1 MKNKLL
7 LPLAALLL
15 VAAISCKTTTNEV
28 KNRLTS
34 ETPMPEW
41 AKDAVIYEVNL
52 RQYTNEGTI
61 AAFETHLPRLKE
73 LGVDILWFMPVHPI
87 GEKNRKGGLG
97 SYYSVKDYKAINPEF
112 GSMEDFKNMVNKA
125 HELGFKVIIDWVAN
139 HTAWDHAWV
148 NTNPDYYAKD
158 STGNMYGPY
167 DWTDVAQLDFSNQ
180 QLRAD
185 MIDALKFWV
194 AEANIDGYRCDVAGK
209 VPVDFWEAA
218 TKELNSIKPVFMLAE
233 DEDEEALLNKAFNAN
248 YGWSFHSLMN
258 RVAKGEKNVTDIT
271 AYLAHIDTI
280 YPTGSFPM
288 QFTSNH
294 DENSWNGT
302 EYERMGNAHNTF
314 ATLSFTVTGM
324 PLIYTGQEAGLNKR
338 LLFFEKDMVNWD
350 NLAMS
355 EFYKKLIDLKTN
367 NPALHNGSFGGNL
380 MKTETSQPEKA
391 LVFERIKD
399 NNHVVAVFNLSP
411 ETITINAGTLAKG
424 DLNDY
429 FTGKTVTFP
438 LNNVELQPWE
448 YKVFVK

>member
-1 MKNKLL
+1 MKHKLL

-28 KNRLTS
+28 KNRLSS

-97 SYYSVKDYKAINPEF
+97 SYYSVKDYTAINPEF
-112 GSMEDFKNMVNKA
+112 GTMDDFKNMVNKA

-218 TKELNSIKPVFMLAE
+218 TKELNNIKPVFMLAE
-233 DEDEEALLNKAFNAN
+233 EEDEEA
-248 YGWSFHSLMN
+248 
-258 RVAKGEKNVTDIT
+258 
-271 AYLAHIDTI
+271 
-280 YPTGSFPM
+280 
-288 QFTSNH
+288 
-294 DENSWNGT
+294 
-302 EYERMGNAHNTF
+302 
-314 ATLSFTVTGM
+314 
-324 PLIYTGQEAGLNKR
+324 
-338 LLFFEKDMVNWD
+338 
-350 NLAMS
+350 
-355 EFYKKLIDLKTN
+355 
-367 NPALHNGSFGGNL
+367 
-380 MKTETSQPEKA
+380 
-391 LVFERIKD
+391 
-399 NNHVVAVFNLSP
+399 
-411 ETITINAGTLAKG
+411 
-424 DLNDY
+424 
-429 FTGKTVTFP
+429 
-438 LNNVELQPWE
+438 
-448 YKVFVK
+448 